1 MTYVMSDIHGCYNKY
16 VEMLAKIEFSTADRL
31 YILGDVVDRG
41 SNGMKVLLD
50 IAKHN
55 NIILLMGNHD
65 QEALLLLSQL
75 YKLIEEEV
83 SDELLEV
90 YQMWLSDGGNATVSE
105 FLQLSV
111 EEQIKA
117 LQELKNALYY
127 KEVII
132 NDVKYLLAHTVPE
145 KEELQDIKSC
155 DSEAFLMGE
164 PEYEKQYFEDVII
177 ITGHTPTEY
186 IDQASKGRIWRGNNH
201 IAVDCGAVYGNS
213 LGCIC
218 LETGEEYYSE

>member
-1 MTYVMSDIHGCYNKY
+1 MTYVMSDIHGCYDKY
-16 VEMLAKIEFSTADRL
+16 VEMLEKIKFSEGDIL

-41 SNGMKVLLD
+41 ANGMKVLLD
-50 IAKHN
+50 IAEHS

-75 YKLIEEEV
+75 YKFIEGEV

-90 YQMWLSDGGNATVSE
+90 YQMWLSDGGKATVIE
-105 FLQLSV
+105 FLQLT
-111 EEQIKA
+111 EDEQVKV
-117 LQELKNALYY
+117 LQEIKNALYY
-127 KEVII
+127 KEVVI

-155 DSEAFLMGE
+155 DLEAFVLGE
-164 PEYEKQYFEDVII
+164 PEYEKQYFEDIII

-186 IDQASKGRIWRGNNH
+186 IDKSSKGRIWRGNNH
-201 IAVDCGAVYGNS
+201 IAVDCGAVYGNP

-218 LETGEEYYSE
+218 LETGEKYYSE